1 MAMMMTGRV
10 LLVCA
15 LCVLWCGAGWVYAR
29 DFDNN
34 PVGGCMTSGGFGTK
48 TSYVKSGC
56 EKTALTLPLRPA
68 LPIPAIQAEDEQETR
83 ESEEVTTLGSVP
95 TTGPGS
101 VSGGGHGTVGPGG
114 AGDSGV
120 GANLKSSSSVD
131 TPVTHG
137 GGGAGSTGGLSS
149 TSQGNSQ
156 EGVSPE
162 EGPKSQH
169 SSSLEEKAAVVTPAV
184 VKPTKNSAPAG
195 GERVENDAQSR
206 ADDQPRSD
214 ESTKGKGNLEP
225 AEARTLPGNTIQTLQ
240 GGERAVPDASKATKS
255 EPKTQQQTEPPVDK
269 NDSHNTHA
277 SAKLPDVPKGN
288 NAKEGNNEE
297 PAHTPVTPQSTS
309 TGIQQLAAVSPS
321 TGTPKPNEEKSTV
334 TKETE
339 DPQKSDTA
347 DTEKRQNGDN
357 EKIDDSDSST
367 VKMSEAAPQ
376 KAETITA
383 AQTNNTTRPGDSD
396 GSTAVSHT
404 TSPLLLL
411 LLVVACAAAA
421 AVVAA

>member
-34 PVGGCMTSGGFGTK
+34 ALGGCMTSGGFGTK

-83 ESEEVTTLGSVP
+83 ESEEGTTLGSVA

-101 VSGGGHGTVGPGG
+101 VSGGGHGTVVPGG
-114 AGDSGV
+114 AGDSG
-120 GANLKSSSSVD
+120 GGPNLKSPSSVD

-137 GGGAGSTGGLSS
+137 GGGAGSTGGPSS

-162 EGPKSQH
+162 GGPKPQH
-169 SSSLEEKAAVVTPAV
+169 SSSLEEKAAAVTPTV
-184 VKPTKNSAPAG
+184 VEPPENSAPAG

-206 ADDQPRSD
+206 ADVQPRLD
-214 ESTKGKGNLEP
+214 ESTKGKANLDP
-225 AEARTLPGNTIQTLQ
+225 TEARTLPGDTNQTLQ
-240 GGERAVPDASKATKS
+240 GGERAVPDASKATNS

-269 NDSHNTHA
+269 NESHNTHA

-288 NAKEGNNEE
+288 IAKEGNNGD
-297 PAHTPVTPQSTS
+297 PANTPVTPQSTS

-321 TGTPKPNEEKSTV
+321 TGTPTSNEEKFTV

-339 DPQKSDTA
+339 DPQTSDTA

-367 VKMSEAAPQ
+367 VEMSEAAPQ

-383 AQTNNTTRPGDSD
+383 AQTNNMATPGDSD
-396 GSTAVSHT
+396 SSTTASHT

-411 LLVVACAAAA
+411 LLVVCAAAA